1 MNKKKI
7 KENLKIILYVLI
19 IVITFIIIMALDVDS
34 TTSDDMIKEAQQQ
47 AIININSKNNK

>member
-7 KENLKIILYVLI
+7 KENLKKILYVLI
-19 IVITFIIIMALDVDS
+19 LIVIFIIIMILDVDS

>member
-34 TTSDDMIKEAQQQ
+34 TTSDNMIKEAQQQ
-47 AIININSKNNK
+47 AIINIQSKYNK